1 MLTKSCQRCG
11 RRISTD
17 DWYSY
22 IRTKYCP
29 SCAADVHREQK
40 ANYAKELRRKTREQN
55 ALTRQLC
62 KEQQQEL
69 ETLRQLLAAQRDRN
83 RVLSAELEEA
93 KHR

>member
-17 DWYSY
+17 DWFAY
-22 IRTKYCP
+22 IRLKYCTT
-29 SCAADVHREQK
+29 CAADVHREQK

-83 RVLSAELEEA
+83 RVLTAELEEV
-93 KHR
+93 KRG